1 MKKLPDA
8 EPADSPALAFVR
20 HLYTHGQQA
29 TDHSWQRLNAALF
42 GAVKVAIEGGL
53 AFAEDDFAAFRKQFK
68 GDYWL
73 GSPPDRFY
81 TVACEYNNI
90 SAARSFE
97 KEMGFS
103 PYIME
108 GQRVYV
114 GRRFM
119 WNGQHVTCTS
129 IAKEGLI
136 ACSYKDRT
144 KGQYREKIDRRYT
157 ITNEEMA
164 AEDKRLAGLAEAAKM
179 ETARLAAVKHCADWH
194 LREKVQK
201 SLVDDKMLA
210 RLENYERPRFVEW
223 MKKRFKKTV
232 PTVLECLTM
241 GKRYPS
247 DSYLVERAVS
257 RMRDGEAE

>member
-1 MKKLPDA
+1 MKKLSDA
-8 EPADSPALAFVR
+8 EPTDSPALAFVR
-20 HLYTHGQQA
+20 HLYTHGQKA

-53 AFAEDDFAAFRKQFK
+53 EFADDDFAAFRQQFK

-81 TVACEYNNI
+81 TVACEYNNL

-97 KEMGFS
+97 KDMEFK
-103 PYIME
+103 PYILD
-108 GQRVYV
+108 GNRVYV

-119 WNGQHVTCTS
+119 WNDQHVRCTS
-129 IAKEGLI
+129 IAKDGLI
-136 ACSYKDRT
+136 ACSYKDR
-144 KGQYREKIDRRYT
+144 KEGQYAEKIDRRYT

-179 ETARLAAVKHCADWH
+179 EKARLAAVKHCADWH
-194 LREKVQK
+194 LPEKLQK
-201 SLVDDKMLA
+201 ALVDDKMLA
-210 RLENYERPRFVEW
+210 RLQDYERPRFVEW
-223 MKKRFKKTV
+223 LTKRFKKTT

-241 GKRYPS
+241 GSRYPS